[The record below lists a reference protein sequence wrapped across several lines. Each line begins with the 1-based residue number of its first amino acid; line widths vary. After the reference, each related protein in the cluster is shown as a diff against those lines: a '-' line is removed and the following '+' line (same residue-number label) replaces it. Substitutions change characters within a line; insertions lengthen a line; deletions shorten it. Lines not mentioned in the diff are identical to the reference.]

1 MRRRGRVP
9 PVAAGISALLMIA
22 VHGASLDDGKTVFAR
37 REDTMKHM
45 GRPLF
50 LGIGRVVK
58 GAAAYGP
65 DTVTAAETVASLA
78 GTLDRSLFLPGSD
91 VAESKIKPA
100 IFNAGDHV
108 DQLIAAVQTPTLQP
122 AAPRQSRKGERMQT
136 PCSQENFQTAKLR
149 RARPGLCPRQGRAQN
164 VPDYYAFTMDYAASA
179 TGQLPRR
186 GALATADWRGSG
198 RAFGLRHACGRGSL
212 RGSSDDCGL
221 AVVG

>member
-1 MRRRGRVP
+1 MRKWGRVL
-9 PVAAGISALLMIA
+9 PVAAGIGAVLMIA
-22 VHGASLDDGKTVFAR
+22 AHGASLEDGKAVFAR

-58 GAAAYGP
+58 GTAAYGP

-108 DQLIAAVQTPTLQP
+108 DQLIAAVQT
-122 AAPRQSRKGERMQT
+122 
-136 PCSQENFQTAKLR
+136 
-149 RARPGLCPRQGRAQN
+149 
-164 VPDYYAFTMDYAASA
+164 
-179 TGQLPRR
+179 
-186 GALATADWRGSG
+186 ATAQLVPAVKSG
-198 RAFGLRHACGRGSL
+198 DKAAIAAAYTAAANACNACHTEFRKEE
-212 RGSSDDCGL
+212 
-221 AVVG
+221 